1 MLWRRMGG
9 HSTQSWF
16 DEAKRRSAEKE
27 MCFEGQECFLS
38 CQLVHPALAHSA
50 YDPWF
55 LSLIIL
61 RTEKEWRKNFR
72 FMLSLFENK
81 KLKNGT
87 RERERKREFKHFIIR
102 FDLCMRSFPPSCTQ
116 NRKSLTLFQSLEQIA
131 YICFRSRLP
140 VSASA
145 NPISFEIHPTQIF
158 RKNIINLPKK
168 QRNNRDNSI

>member
-1 MLWRRMGG
+1 MGG

-72 FMLSLFENK
+72 FMLPLFENK
-81 KLKNGT
+81 KLKNGM
-87 RERERKREFKHFIIR
+87 REREKEKIQTFYYSIR
-102 FDLCMRSFPPSCTQ
+102 FVHAFLS
-116 NRKSLTLFQSLEQIA
+116 
-131 YICFRSRLP
+131 
-140 VSASA
+140 
-145 NPISFEIHPTQIF
+145 
-158 RKNIINLPKK
+158 
-168 QRNNRDNSI
+168 SILYTK